1 MVELRHHQRRV
12 WEGWFPE
19 EAEGWWEQWMKQAD
33 PVLLHTAA
41 IHKTTDAARAQCPQA
56 KQRTRLRSSFS

>member
-1 MVELRHHQRRV
+1 MIELRHHQRRV

-33 PVLLHTAA
+33 PVLDDEELLEAV
-41 IHKTTDAARAQCPQA
+41 
-56 KQRTRLRSSFS
+56 